1 MSSVNDSI
9 NFIENLWCIKKWKII
24 LLLAFIIIM
33 KKHKTM
39 KEDEKVKAMHWLVAF
54 ATGWIIP
61 ADNRSVFAQLYII
74 IAL

>member
-1 MSSVNDSI
+1 
-9 NFIENLWCIKKWKII
+9 
-24 LLLAFIIIM
+24 M

-39 KEDEKVKAMHWLVAF
+39 KEDEKVKAMHWHVAF